1 MVWKYEDGYGS
12 PTWEFIMHDA
22 DRAARGDRRAAL
34 RLLRDLKDCLA
45 NEKPI
50 HDELVSYL
58 LVCITKIV
66 DEDSDPEIAFNLVKT
81 RGRPT
86 NAANTEQR
94 QAIFEFIT
102 EARDRGETYEAA
114 VEEASVRFNASES
127 KVKRYY
133 SQWGRY
139 LRYYGDG
146 EHVMEFVDWLEDD
159 VNHGFRVIK

>member
-58 LVCITKIV
+58 LVCIRKIV
-66 DEDSDPEIAFNLVKT
+66 EGLNYFMGPKDCLCCFPI
-81 RGRPT
+81 
-86 NAANTEQR
+86 
-94 QAIFEFIT
+94 
-102 EARDRGETYEAA
+102 
-114 VEEASVRFNASES
+114 
-127 KVKRYY
+127 
-133 SQWGRY
+133 
-139 LRYYGDG
+139 
-146 EHVMEFVDWLEDD
+146 
-159 VNHGFRVIK
+159 